1 MTFISSLPAL
11 WWVAFAAIPIS
22 IVLLYLLKLKRQPMA
37 VPSTFLWTKTIED
50 LHANSLLQR
59 LRTSPLLFL
68 ATAGHHL
75 AALALLRPG
84 FQSQRS
90 LDSKRI
96 FVLDA
101 SASMAATDTRYT
113 ILVLI
118 KPNKKLR
125 G

>member
-1 MTFISSLPAL
+1 
-11 WWVAFAAIPIS
+11 
-22 IVLLYLLKLKRQPMA
+22 MA

-68 ATAGHHL
+68 QLLAITL

-101 SASMAATDTRYT
+101 SASMSSTDSGTQSRFDQAKQE
-113 ILVLI
+113 IC
-118 KPNKKLR
+118 